1 MFFLK
6 ERIHFVLY
14 PKAHLGLVFGLAFS
28 AKIGTSVCD
37 AEASLLSREPS
48 RIDFFLLPKGCIQW
62 EIVTNIIIK
71 NIVRDSK

>member
-28 AKIGTSVCD
+28 ANIGTGVSN
-37 AEASLLSREPS
+37 AEASLLSGKPS
-48 RIDFFLLPKGCIQW
+48 WNDLFFLPKGCIQ
-62 EIVTNIIIK
+62 
-71 NIVRDSK
+71 